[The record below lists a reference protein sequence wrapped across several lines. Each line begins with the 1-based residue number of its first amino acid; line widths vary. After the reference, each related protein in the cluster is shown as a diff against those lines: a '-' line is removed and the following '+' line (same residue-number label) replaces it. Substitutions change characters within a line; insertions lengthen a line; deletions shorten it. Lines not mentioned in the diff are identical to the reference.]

1 MAFIANGTTL
11 SFTIGGGSSVIVD
24 ATDISISASSA
35 VVDATALNSVL
46 STAIQGRPTV
56 TGSATIHTD
65 NATGLTLAQKFCGAT
80 PSTAAVTVAIAAS
93 GAGAGGVDFSGS
105 AIITG
110 YSPTYTNDAVHSAT
124 VTWQYVGEITAA
136 RA

>member
-1 MAFIANGTTL
+1 MAFIANGTSISIAGTP
-11 SFTIGGGSSVIVD
+11 VD

-80 PSTAAVTVAIAAS
+80 PSTGAITVVIFAS
-93 GAGAGGVDFSGS
+93 GAGSGGVDFSGN

-110 YSPTYTNDAVHSAT
+110 YSPTYTNDTVHSAT

>member
-1 MAFIANGTTL
+1 MAFIANGTTISIAGVL
-11 SFTIGGGSSVIVD
+11 VD
-24 ATDISISASSA
+24 ATDISISATSA
-35 VVDATALNSVL
+35 VVDATALNSVR

-65 NATGLTLAQKFCGAT
+65 NATALTLAQKFCGAT
-80 PSTAAVTVAIAAS
+80 PNTDAVIVAIAAS
-93 GAGAGGVDFSGS
+93 GAGSGGVDFSGS

>member
-1 MAFIANGTTL
+1 MAFIANGTSISIAGTP
-11 SFTIGGGSSVIVD
+11 VD

-80 PSTAAVTVAIAAS
+80 PSTGAVSVAIFAS
-93 GAGAGGVDFSGS
+93 GAGSGGVDFSGN

-110 YSPTYTNDAVHSAT
+110 YSPTYTNDTVHSAT
-124 VTWQYVGEITAA
+124 VTWQYVGEITAV
-136 RA
+136 RS

>member
-1 MAFIANGTTL
+1 MAFIANGTSISIAGTP
-11 SFTIGGGSSVIVD
+11 VD

-65 NATGLTLAQKFCGAT
+65 NATGLTLANKFCGAT
-80 PSTAAVTVAIAAS
+80 PSTGAISVVIFAS
-93 GAGAGGVDFSGS
+93 GAGSGGVDFSGN

-110 YSPTYTNDAVHSAT
+110 YSPTYTNDTVHQAT
-124 VTWQYVGEITAA
+124 VTWQYVGEITAG

>member
-1 MAFIANGTTL
+1 MAFIANGTSISIAGT
-11 SFTIGGGSSVIVD
+11 TVD
-24 ATDISISASSA
+24 ATDISISASSP

-46 STAIQGRPTV
+46 SLAIQGRPTV

-80 PSTAAVTVAIAAS
+80 PATAAVSVAIFAS
-93 GAGAGGVDFSGS
+93 GAGSGGVDFSGT

-110 YSPTYTNDAVHSAT
+110 YTPTYNNDTVHQAT
-124 VTWQYVGEITAA
+124 VTWQYTGEITAT
-136 RA
+136 RS

>member
-1 MAFIANGTTL
+1 MAFIANGTSISIAGTP
-11 SFTIGGGSSVIVD
+11 VD

-80 PSTAAVTVAIAAS
+80 PSTGAVTVVIFAS
-93 GAGAGGVDFSGS
+93 GAGSGGVDFSGN

-110 YSPTYTNDAVHSAT
+110 YSPNYTNDTVHQAT

>member
-1 MAFIANGTTL
+1 MAFIANGT
-11 SFTIGGGSSVIVD
+11 SISIGGTLVD

-65 NATGLTLAQKFCGAT
+65 NATGLSLAQKFCGAT
-80 PSTAAVTVAIAAS
+80 PSTGAVSVAISAS
-93 GAGAGGVDFSGS
+93 GAGSGGVDFTGT

-110 YSPTYTNDAVHSAT
+110 YSPTYTNDTVHSAT